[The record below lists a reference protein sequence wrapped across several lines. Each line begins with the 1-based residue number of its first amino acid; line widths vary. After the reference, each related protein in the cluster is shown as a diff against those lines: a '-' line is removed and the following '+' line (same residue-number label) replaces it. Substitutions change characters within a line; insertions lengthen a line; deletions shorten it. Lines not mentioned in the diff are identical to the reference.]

1 MEFAVKNRI
10 ITKPDGVLIG
20 DNADYSARF
29 VFDEEWNGDTKTA
42 RFERAGKFVDVLL
55 KEDACII
62 PIEIL
67 KKGTVDVGVFSA
79 EKTTNICR
87 IYILESIKEKEGSPV
102 PKEEDVYS
110 QILDKLDE
118 LAMHGVSDE
127 QIGRAVSAYLTE
139 HPISSLTEEDVQTI
153 IQNFFEE
160 HKEELKGQDGQDGK
174 DGVSV
179 DQTEIEN
186 IKKSIED
193 TKKYVDEQ
201 IGGAINAAY

>member
-29 VFDEEWNGDTKTA
+29 VFDEEWNGDTKTV

-55 KEDACII
+55 NDDACII

-127 QIGRAVSAYLTE
+127 QIGRAVSVYLTE
-139 HPISSLTEEDVQTI
+139 NPIPSLTEEDVQTI
-153 IQNFFEE
+153 IQSFFEE

>member
-1 MEFAVKNRI
+1 M
-10 ITKPDGVLIG
+10 
-20 DNADYSARF
+20 
-29 VFDEEWNGDTKTA
+29 
-42 RFERAGKFVDVLL
+42 
-55 KEDACII
+55 
-62 PIEIL
+62 
-67 KKGTVDVGVFSA
+67 DVGVFSA

-102 PKEEDVYS
+102 PKEEDVYT

-127 QIGRAVSAYLTE
+127 QIGRVVSAYLTE